1 MKRLLLN
8 LLMLMS
14 LTGSGLAADTVDVR
28 IPAKCFDI
36 LVPDTASYVVFLADQ
51 KTSARDNQMRLKVA
65 SLKDGRGLWSRKY
78 YPNRY
83 VSVCDEGVIIGDA
96 FNLVLYDFQTGKEIR
111 KLTSRPLYFDYERN
125 MMVGLRGMKNDKLCC
140 STLSTGE
147 NLWETKIDKSSGAL
161 WKVVESPDENTL
173 IIQADYV
180 GKIDLITGE
189 MKSCPLKQ
197 SVFDRKSFWLS
208 SSTAEAVV
216 AGQLFGAVGGMLL
229 SAFTM
234 TMLNTQA
241 TLHNIDNFCSEVVK
255 HDGRFFVSDSE
266 RLVCLDSDLNEVWQS
281 ILPKNTGSRAKLEI
295 HGDTIEMVN
304 VGYVESGNRR
314 YKSGRPFRASF
325 LAGTGESLYL
335 YFFPEKWDK
344 ERFGKNLD
352 FVTESV
358 FVCDESGDNFS
369 RLQFPREGAYV
380 NAPDCSILHVD
391 TDLNRIGSIDSD
403 KVYYLVA
410 SLPDG
415 HIVKS
420 KGETPSFIRIGL
432 DGKVIERY
440 GSDHKGFIVNGH
452 RLFKNKGDFLIV
464 SELND

>member
-1 MKRLLLN
+1 MKRFLLN

-14 LTGSGLAADTVDVR
+14 LTAVALAGDSVDVR
-28 IPAKCFDI
+28 IPDKCFDI

-51 KTSARDNQMRLKVA
+51 KTSNKDGQMRLKVA

-83 VSVCDEGVIIGDA
+83 VGVCDRGVIVGDA
-96 FNLVLYDFQTGKEIR
+96 FDLVLYDFQTGKEIR
-111 KLTSRPLYFDYERN
+111 KLTSRPLYFDYGKDLII
-125 MMVGLRGMKNDKLCC
+125 GLRGKGKLGCNL
-140 STLSTGE
+140 LSTGE
-147 NLWETKIDKSSGAL
+147 KQWETKIGSNRGSR
-161 WKVVESPDENTL
+161 WKVVERPDENTL
-173 IIQADYV
+173 IIQSDYV
-180 GKIDLITGE
+180 GKINLVTGE
-189 MKSCPLKQ
+189 IKSCPLKQ
-197 SVFDRKSFWLS
+197 SVFDRKSYWLS
-208 SSTAEAVV
+208 EDAAESFLTGSV
-216 AGQLFGAVGGMLL
+216 FGAVGGLFFGAL
-229 SAFTM
+229 S
-234 TMLNTQA
+234 LNSLDTQA
-241 TLHNIDNFCSEVVK
+241 NSYDIGNFCSDVVK
-255 HDGRFFVSDSE
+255 HDGRFFVSDRE
-266 RLVCLDSDLNEVWQS
+266 RLVCLDSDMNEVWQS
-281 ILPKNTGSRAKLEI
+281 ILPKNAGSHAKLDI

-325 LAGTGESLYL
+325 LAGIGESLYL
-335 YFFPEKWDK
+335 YFFPEKWDE
-344 ERFGKNLD
+344 ERFGKNLN
-352 FVTESV
+352 FVTATV
-358 FVCDESGDNFS
+358 FVSDDSGENFS

-380 NAPDCSILHVD
+380 AAHGGSILHVD
-391 TDLNRIGSIDSD
+391 TDLNLIDSIDSD
-403 KVYYLVA
+403 KVCYLVA

-452 RLFKNKGDFLIV
+452 RLFKNKGDVLIV